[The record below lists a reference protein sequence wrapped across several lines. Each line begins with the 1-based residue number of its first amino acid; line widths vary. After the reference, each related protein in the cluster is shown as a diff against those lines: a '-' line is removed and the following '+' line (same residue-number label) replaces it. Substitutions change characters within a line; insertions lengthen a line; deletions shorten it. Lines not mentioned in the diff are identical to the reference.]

1 MIPMEFLSGTL
12 VCFDLLLR
20 SFFFA
25 GYRLIKRWQS
35 NNDKYSNYVSI
46 KIRESENFREEATI
60 YRGRRNSI
68 FPVMV
73 CLFDNCHDYIIIKMW
88 LIHQNQKRKKCMVPQ
103 SSWFWCF
110 RFGYMACLMRQH
122 TSLIRIKRSF
132 YVYFYVSIWWD

>member
-1 MIPMEFLSGTL
+1 MEFLSGTL

-60 YRGRRNSI
+60 Y
-68 FPVMV
+68 
-73 CLFDNCHDYIIIKMW
+73 L
-88 LIHQNQKRKKCMVPQ
+88 
-103 SSWFWCF
+103 SWSV
-110 RFGYMACLMRQH
+110 
-122 TSLIRIKRSF
+122 SLIIVTICILLLKDDEFIKTKRIKNF
-132 YVYFYVSIWWD
+132 L